1 MIVLGGC
8 VQAAVTP
15 GTNDAARRVLR
26 RFDIELYDSP
36 SAGCCGAVDYHLVA
50 QKQGLE
56 CARRNID
63 AWWPHVEAGAEAIVT
78 TASGCGV
85 MVKDYGELLKDDESY
100 ASRAQRVSELAKDLC
115 EVLEGEDLSVFKDS
129 TVKKRTAVHCPCTLM
144 HGQKLGSS
152 LERILERAGVPL
164 AETTEKH
171 LSLLRFGWYLL
182 AVASR
187 HQPTTAHAET
197 GGAFHWRAGTDRN
210 GKHWLPVASWRTVG
224 RSGAALDRVA

>member
-144 HGQKLGSS
+144 H
-152 LERILERAGVPL
+152 A
-164 AETTEKH
+164 
-171 LSLLRFGWYLL
+171 LLRFGWYLL